1 MSKHSKKFRFPSVE
15 EALKFYEIVGDCHI
29 WKGSVGNGY
38 GIFYIRGRTYRAHR
52 ASYEYRNGPI
62 PDKLFICHK
71 CNTKQ
76 CINPEHLYAGTSSD
90 NAKDRSEDYWYQEK
104 ISPPLKINHE
114 SIQNV
119 KKTIGIKKFNMIFN
133 QNHYIELKMMSLLTN
148 STMSN
153 FIRIAI
159 NEKIKKIKEKG
170 NLPPH
175 EQT

>member
-1 MSKHSKKFRFPSVE
+1 MSKCTNKFRFSSVE
-15 EALKFYEIVGDCHI
+15 EALKFYDIIGDCHI
-29 WKGSVGNGY
+29 WKGSLGNGY
-38 GIFYIRGRTYRAHR
+38 GIFYINGCTYRAHR
-52 ASYEYRNGPI
+52 ASYEHKYGPI

-90 NAKDRSEDYWYQEK
+90 NAKDRSDDYWYQEK
-104 ISPPLKINHE
+104 ISPPLKINNE
-114 SIQNV
+114 SAENL
-119 KKTIGIKKFNMIFN
+119 KKTIGIRKFNMIFN

-159 NEKIKKIKEKG
+159 NEKIRKLKEQGVTQHNEK
-170 NLPPH
+170 
-175 EQT
+175 T